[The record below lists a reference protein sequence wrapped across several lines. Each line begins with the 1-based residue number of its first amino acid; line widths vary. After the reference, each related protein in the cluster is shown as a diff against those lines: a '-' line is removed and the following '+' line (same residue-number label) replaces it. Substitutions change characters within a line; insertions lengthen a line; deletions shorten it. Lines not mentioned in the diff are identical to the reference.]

1 MRSFVDEKAGA
12 NSYGLSQDAVEYF
25 KCIEDGSDLFDFD
38 ERTAEVVVNDTET

>member
-12 NSYGLSQDAVEYF
+12 NSYGLSQDVVEYF
-25 KCIEDGSDLFDFD
+25 KCIEDGSGLFD